1 MSAYLLRRILQMIP
15 ILLGVTIITFIIIN
29 AKGSPFQSI
38 MFDPRIRPE
47 DIARLEKSYG
57 LDKPV
62 VERYFIWLKALLQG
76 DLGISLQN
84 RQDVSTRILDVLPN
98 TLRLAISSIILA
110 FVIALPIGILAAV
123 RRNSIFDRI
132 VNVFSVASFA
142 IPTVWLGLMLI
153 ILFAVKFREW
163 GLPFLPVGGTEDLRN
178 GGDFKDRIEHMI
190 LPVAALTIPQV
201 GVWVSY
207 IRSSMLEVLHQD
219 YIRTA
224 QAKGL
229 TQRVVMLG
237 HAFRNALLPII
248 TIVGLSIPDIFG
260 GALITESVFAYSGMG
275 LLTINAIDDKDYP
288 LVMGTTLIY
297 AVLVLI
303 GNLLS
308 DILYTVADPRIRLE

>member
-1 MSAYLLRRILQMIP
+1 MIP
-15 ILLGVTIITFIIIN
+15 ILLGVTIITFVIIN

-57 LDKPV
+57 LDKPL
-62 VERYFIWLKALLQG
+62 VERYFVWLKALVQG

-84 RQDVSTRILDVLPN
+84 RQDVSQRIMGVLPN
-98 TLRLAISSIILA
+98 TLRLAISSVILA
-110 FVIALPIGILAAV
+110 FIIALPIGILAAI

-142 IPTVWLGLMLI
+142 IPTVWLGLMLL

-163 GLPFLPVGGTEDLRN
+163 GLPYLPVGGTEDLRN
-178 GGDFKDRIEHMI
+178 GGGFKDQVEHMI
-190 LPVAALTIPQV
+190 LPVTALTIPQI

-207 IRSSMLEVLHQD
+207 IRSSMLEVIHQD
-219 YIRTA
+219 YVRTA

-237 HAFRNALLPII
+237 HAFRNALLPVI
-248 TIVGLSIPDIFG
+248 TIVGLSIPDVFG
-260 GALITESVFAYSGMG
+260 GALITESVFAYNGMG
-275 LLTINAIDDKDYP
+275 LLTINAIGDKDYP

-297 AVLVLI
+297 AILVLI
-303 GNLLS
+303 GNLLA

>member
-1 MSAYLLRRILQMIP
+1 
-15 ILLGVTIITFIIIN
+15 
-29 AKGSPFQSI
+29 

-57 LDKPV
+57 LDKPL

-84 RQDVSTRILDVLPN
+84 RQEVTTRILDVLPN
-98 TLRLAISSIILA
+98 TLRLAISSVILA
-110 FVIALPIGILAAV
+110 FVVALPIGIIAAV

-163 GLPFLPVGGTEDLRN
+163 GFPYLPVGGTEDLRN
-178 GGDFKDRIEHMI
+178 GGNFKDRIEHMI

-207 IRSSMLEVLHQD
+207 IRSSMLEVIHQD
-219 YIRTA
+219 YVRTA

-229 TQRVVMLG
+229 TQRVVMLA

-260 GALITESVFAYSGMG
+260 GALITESVFAYNGMG
-275 LLTINAIDDKDYP
+275 LLTINAIGDKDYP

-297 AVLVLI
+297 AVLVLL